1 MPHSYGYRAR
11 TRDMFCK
18 DFRKAGLH
26 QLSKY
31 FVNYKI
37 GDIVDIKC
45 DGSVMAGMPHKF
57 YHGRTGVVF
66 NVTKNSLGVEVN
78 KVLRGKILKKRIHVR
93 VEHVSMSKCRVDFLK
108 RVKQNELKK
117 KAAKA
122 KGEKISL
129 KRVPGLPRNGEFIDV
144 PDVEGGIETI
154 KPAPYEFLV

>member
-1 MPHSYGYRAR
+1 M
-11 TRDMFCK
+11 
-18 DFRKAGLH
+18 
-26 QLSKY
+26 
-31 FVNYKI
+31 
-37 GDIVDIKC
+37 
-45 DGSVMAGMPHKF
+45 
-57 YHGRTGVVF
+57 
-66 NVTKNSLGVEVN
+66 
-78 KVLRGKILKKRIHVR
+78 LRGKILKKRIHVR

>member
-31 FVNYKI
+31 FVSYKI

-45 DGSVMAGMPHKF
+45 DGSVMDGMPHKF

-66 NVTKNSLGVEVN
+66 NVTKQSVGVEVN
-78 KVLRGKILKKRIHVR
+78 KVLRGKILKKRCHFRI
-93 VEHVSMSKCRVDFLK
+93 EHVSQSKCRLDFLK
-108 RVKQNELKK
+108 RVKDNEVK
-117 KAAKA
+117 KAAAKKA
-122 KGEKISL
+122 GQKNIVL
-129 KRVPGLPRNGEFIDV
+129 KRIPGQPRSGEFIDASN
-144 PDVEGGIETI
+144 VEII
-154 KPAPYEFLV
+154 KPAAYEFLV